1 MTERTQRVGRREWLA
16 GAALSGMAVVT
27 RSVSA
32 IEPIPRTGKAKFKS
46 SMAAYSYRK
55 LLSGKNS
62 RLTLFDFMDDCA
74 AFGLD
79 GTELTSYYFPDP
91 VTPGFLRKLKH
102 HAFLLGLDISGTAV
116 GNDFGHPPGPERDR
130 QLGMVKEWV
139 VRAELMGAPVI
150 RVFAGH
156 QKKGQDPRQTHRWMV
171 EGLEECC
178 DYAGRHGVHLALENH
193 GGPTATV
200 EGLLSIVRD
209 VKSPWFGVNLDTG
222 NFRDKDPYAAIK
234 QAAPYAVNVQV
245 KVSIPGPDGKS
256 QPADF
261 DLLAQILADSG
272 YRGYIVL
279 EYEEAGDVRAECRK
293 YTKKLEQAF
302 GIRG

>member
-1 MTERTQRVGRREWLA
+1 MTEQEQRVGRRQWLA
-16 GAALSGMAVVT
+16 GAALGGMAVLT

-32 IEPIPRTGKAKFKS
+32 REPIARTGKAKFKS

-55 LLSGKNS
+55 LLSGKNPQ
-62 RLTLFDFMDDCA
+62 RTLFDFMDDCA

-116 GNDFGHPPGPERDR
+116 GNDFGHPPGPQRDR
-130 QLGMVKEWV
+130 QLEMVKEWV

-234 QAAPYAVNVQV
+234 QAAPYAINVQV

-293 YTKKLEQAF
+293 YTKKLEEAF